1 MNRKRTFAGLLVTGI
16 ILAGFPLG
24 AIARHN
30 YIQEQDIHF
39 EVISAISP
47 RAGVENFD
55 IWSELN
61 FLDLS
66 ELSGG
71 DSFLRGQTVYV
82 HMSKGPGKVAY
93 PFAVTSAKPETNDKS
108 VFAVKGK
115 VTGRQNGSLQIRYNF
130 ETFLPPNDLKN
141 IMLRDPNKPSTV
153 ILALNDQGVPRLV
166 SIQVDGKSY
175 PYRKMDVPSFSFSG
189 LAQK

>member
-1 MNRKRTFAGLLVTGI
+1 MSRRRTLGALLLTGI
-16 ILAGFPLG
+16 LLAGFPLG

-30 YIQEQDIHF
+30 YIQDQDVHF

-55 IWSELN
+55 IWSEIN
-61 FLDLS
+61 FLDLN
-66 ELSGG
+66 ELTGG

-93 PFAVTSAKPETNDKS
+93 PFAVTSDKPETNDSS

-115 VTGRQNGSLQIRYNF
+115 VSGRQDNALQIRYNF

-141 IMLRDPNKPSTV
+141 LVMSNPNTPSTV
-153 ILALNDQGVPRLV
+153 ILALNDQGMPRLV
-166 SIQVDGKSY
+166 SIEIDGKSY
-175 PYRKMDVPSFSFSG
+175 PYRKMDVPSLSG
-189 LAQK
+189 FAQK